1 MYPVLSDI
9 FKDLLGF
16 TFPIPIYSFGAMMA
30 VGFLVGASLSRI
42 EIDRLYQ
49 AGRLKGVRVPVP
61 EKKGADKKKGKKRR
75 STVEASPSV
84 LIGTLV
90 IIAVVAGISGAKIF
104 HILENFGAFMS
115 DPFGMIFSTG
125 GLTFFG
131 GLALAVLSIAWYL
144 RKKGLSIS
152 TFADAGLPTVFLAY
166 GIGRI
171 GCHLAGDG
179 DWGIPA
185 NLSAQPSWIP
195 DWLWAETY
203 PNNILRAT
211 LPETGVYPTSLY
223 EFGICLVLFGVLW
236 SLRKHPFMSGWLF
249 SLTLIFFG
257 VERILIEQ
265 IRVNNTFDL
274 FGMVVTQA
282 EVISVLLIIAGVV
295 GLVRTT
301 KRREDITPKDRQA
314 RGPSPAV

>member
-9 FKDLLGF
+9 FKDLLGI

-42 EIDRLYQ
+42 EVDRLYQ
-49 AGRLKGVRVPVP
+49 AGRLKGVRVPAP

-75 STVEASPSV
+75 GTVEASPSV

-90 IIAVVAGISGAKIF
+90 IIAVVTGIAGAKLF
-104 HILENFGAFMS
+104 HILENFGAFMR
-115 DPFGMIFSTG
+115 DPLGMFFSTG

-131 GLALAVLSIAWYL
+131 GLALGASSLAWYL
-144 RKKGLSIS
+144 RKKGIS
-152 TFADAGLPTVFLAY
+152 TPTFADAGFPPVFLAY

-185 NLSAQPSWIP
+185 NLSAQPSFVP
-195 DWLWAETY
+195 DWLWAEAY
-203 PNNILRAT
+203 PNAIIGSPAA
-211 LPETGVYPTSLY
+211 PVYPTSVY
-223 EFGICLVLFGVLW
+223 EFIMCLVLFGILW
-236 SLRKHPFMSGWLF
+236 SLRKHPFKSGWLF

-257 VERILIEQ
+257 VERFLIEQ

-282 EVISVLLIIAGVV
+282 EVISVLLIIVGVV
-295 GLVRTT
+295 GLALTT
-301 KRREDITPKDRQA
+301 KRREDKAPKDQQA
-314 RGPSPAV
+314 RVPSPAA